1 MSPVIIGII
10 LIFLGLCLLP
20 ISYIELKDE
29 LKSFNEGQSI
39 FKRLLVYIVE
49 FIGLLDFDSYLG
61 WLLSLALLLI
71 FSGGAFIILT
81 IL

>member
-1 MSPVIIGII
+1 MVIGII
-10 LIFLGLCLLP
+10 LVFLGLCLLP
-20 ISYIELKDE
+20 IGYVELKGE

-39 FKRLLVYIVE
+39 FKRLLVYIIT

-71 FSGGAFIILT
+71 FSGGAFIILA